1 MTSIIDDLQKLTNI
15 PKSSLEQLVDK
26 VNYIISH
33 AVFESMKSKENF
45 TEIDV
50 GIGFINILHEGDCI
64 KYKFIPSSTL
74 EKRICSTIRSDES
87 PLIDKVE
94 STLQQKVMNVYKT
107 LF

>member
-1 MTSIIDDLQKLTNI
+1 MTSVIDDLQTLTNI
-15 PKSSLEQLVDK
+15 PKSSFEQLIDK
-26 VNYIISH
+26 VDYIISH
-33 AVFESMKSKENF
+33 AVFESRKSGETF

-50 GIGFINILHEGDCI
+50 GIGFVNILDEGDCI

-74 EKRICSTIRSDES
+74 EKRISSTIKSNES
-87 PLIDKVE
+87 PLIEKVE